1 MISQGKEKE
10 EEDDDDSHKHTGQ
23 NEKTDFAS
31 SSQKK
36 NEENREDDDTG
47 KKQGEF
53 QYNSDGSFDNEE
65 KVDIP
70 EGMEYQSDEL
80 IDELLSDNGGNLAQ
94 FAVWDQAEMRND
106 ASSWKN
112 SDDWGEKNWRAKEPD
127 NKEMAVDSKLES
139 NTVSLN
145 MALVPVNAS
154 EFTEML
160 QTSGIAK
167 FHK

>member
-1 MISQGKEKE
+1 MVEGFACRE
-10 EEDDDDSHKHTGQ
+10 EPGPS
-23 NEKTDFAS
+23 
-31 SSQKK
+31 
-36 NEENREDDDTG
+36 ENREDDDKG

-94 FAVWDQAEMRND
+94 IAVWDQAEMRND

-112 SDDWGEKNWRAKEPD
+112 SDYWGEKN
-127 NKEMAVDSKLES
+127 
-139 NTVSLN
+139 
-145 MALVPVNAS
+145 
-154 EFTEML
+154 
-160 QTSGIAK
+160 
-167 FHK
+167 